1 MGGTLSKCL
10 NRGFVTMTF
19 SEPTLNPVISFAGWG
34 GADGGAKSWSELE
47 LVTPNVSLTMLS
59 GTNLQVIGGTYV
71 GIVDPSPG
79 TRCTSAA
86 GCGSLQVN
94 GTVTEVKFALNYNAN
109 GSGWGNE
116 DQWNIV
122 ASVVEDFGQLP
133 TRYDAPAASHV
144 VGLLKLGSVVTAD
157 NLNVLYGTTNADAV
171 SYGSTIPVNEDGI
184 SSLGALNV
192 TDAGQPYSL
201 TVALS
206 GVERTA
212 RLCGWIDFNRDGTM
226 SLAERTCATNP
237 AAGATS
243 ATLNWTVPSDIV
255 AGLTYA
261 RVRLSY
267 DAVPIPSGKVSSGE
281 VEDYSINI
289 AASAIPNAVN
299 DTSTNAQD
307 INQVIS
313 PLTNDVFEDGFPP
326 VNSSLL
332 LCGYGTG
339 PFACDKTSLTVPG
352 EGTYTVNSNGTV
364 TFDPLPNYV
373 GTATPVQYQISDTQS
388 RARTAT
394 ITPTVTPSPTATS
407 DATRD
412 YVNITQ
418 SKNVLSNDTPGVGVF
433 SVSNMRLC
441 SAGQSPTSCSA
452 TTVSV
457 TGGVYTL
464 NTSTGV
470 ITFVPATDWV
480 GTAPPVTYQVS
491 DGSGQIASATYTPTV
506 VSQPTATNDAS
517 FANYDVT
524 QTIRPLLNDTPGGSP
539 LAASTLRL
547 CGIDDPTTS
556 GTNESESP
564 NNCTKTSLTIPGEG
578 TYTVNS
584 DGTVT
589 FDPLPTFYGTA
600 SPRPYQISDA
610 LGETAS
616 ATITPSVGTPPLP
629 TAQPNTSTGAYD
641 TNQSLSPLDGDTPGS
656 SSFPLQVSSIRL
668 CGIADNTVTPPVA
681 AELPNNCSSTSVTVP
696 GEGTYT
702 LNTTTGVVTFDPL
715 PTFTGQVQTP
725 VRYQVKDSL
734 DRFVNSTLTP
744 TVGAPPVPTATADAL
759 TRGYDA
765 NHTYTPLGNDT
776 SGASDFPL
784 LATSVK
790 LCGINPAESPNN
802 CTQTTLTVPG
812 EGTYTVNGDGTVTF
826 DPLPTFTGTV
836 ATPVKYQAKD
846 TLDRFVD
853 STMTP
858 TVGPPPVPTATA
870 DAITDAYNT
879 NQTYTP
885 LGNDTRGAT
894 DFPLLATSVKL
905 CGINPAE
912 SPNNCTQTTLTV
924 PGEGTYTV
932 NGDGTVTFDPLPT
945 FTGQVQTPVKYQ
957 AKDSLDRFVDSTM
970 TPTVGPPPVPTA
982 TADAITDAYN
992 TNQTYTPL
1000 GNDTRGATDFPL
1012 LATSVKLCGLADAT
1026 ATPPVSAESP
1036 NTCSKTSLTVPGE
1049 GTYTVN
1055 SDGTVTFDPLP
1066 SFTGTVQTAV
1076 RYQANDSL
1084 DRYVDS
1090 TITPTVNEPPGPV
1103 AQPNTSSGDYNVNQ
1117 TINPLGNDVPSTP
1130 SFPLDTTS
1138 VKLCGI
1144 NPAES
1149 PNNCT
1154 QTSLTVP
1161 GEGTYTLDPATG
1173 LVTFDPLP
1181 TFTGT
1186 VQTPVKYQAQ
1196 DSLGRYLNSTI
1207 TPTVGLPPDPTAT
1220 ADVIT
1225 DDYDTNQTYTPLD
1238 NDTAG
1243 ATDFPL
1249 QATSVKLCGLDDPA
1263 TLNTNEAE
1271 SPNDCTKTSVIV
1283 PGEGTYTLDLTTG
1296 VVVFN
1301 PLPTFT
1307 GTVTTPVTYQ
1317 AKDSLD
1323 RFVDSTIT
1331 PTVGL
1336 PPVPTATADAI
1347 TDDYDTNQ
1355 TYTPLGNDTAGAADF
1370 PLLASSVKL
1379 CGINPVQTP
1388 NSCDKTSLTVPGEGT
1403 YTVNNDG
1410 TVTFDPLPTFS
1421 GTVTTPVT
1429 YQAKDSLDRFVDET
1443 ITPTV
1448 TAPPINVVDD
1458 TSSGLYDTNQLIPV
1472 LDNDTPGA
1480 QWVPSSVKLC
1490 GISPAESPNNCTQTS
1505 LTVPGEGTYT
1515 VNPDGTVTFN
1525 PLPSFTGTAQTPV
1538 RYQVTDILGRTEDA
1552 TITPTVGPPPAP
1564 TASPDALTRAYD
1576 TNQTYAPL
1584 ANDSAGAADFPLLAS
1599 SVKLCGINP
1608 VQTPNSCDK
1617 TSLTVPG
1624 EGTYTVNN
1632 DGTVTFDPLPTFT
1645 GTVATPVTYQAKDSL
1660 NRFVDETIT
1669 PTVGLPPDPTATADA
1684 ITDDYDTNQIYTPL
1698 GNDTA
1703 GATDFPLQASSVKL
1717 CGINPVQTPNS
1728 CDKTSLTVPGEGT
1741 YTVNNDGTVTF
1752 DPLPTFTGTVA
1763 TPVTYQAKDSLN
1775 RFVDETISPTVDPPA
1790 VPTATPQTQSVLPG
1804 ATATYT
1810 TVIGPNGLGTGTGLQ
1825 SGATNGPCLVNPATT
1840 LCGTSV
1846 NIPNEGTWTID
1857 QTTGVVT
1864 FAASQSVTSGQKT
1877 SVEYRITDIA
1887 GQTATSTLTPV
1898 VPPAPDVKNDT
1909 SIDAYDTNQVIDILD
1924 NDDPGHVSAPLVAS
1938 SVKLCG
1944 INPLQTP
1951 NSCDKTSLTVPGEG
1965 MYTVNPDGTVT
1976 FNPLATFA
1984 GTVATPV
1991 TYQVA
1996 DTLGQIDSATI
2007 TPTVTPPPINVVD
2020 DTSSGLYDTNQVIPV
2035 LVNDT
2040 PGAQWVASSVKLCG
2054 INPTE
2059 TPNNCTQTS
2068 LTVPGEGTYTVNPD
2082 GTVTFDPLPSFTGT
2096 AQTPVRYQV
2105 TDVLGRTEDATITPT
2120 VGPPPVPTASP
2131 DALTRAYDTNQTYTP
2146 LGNDSAGATDFP
2158 LSASSV
2164 KLCGVSPAE
2173 TPNNCT
2179 KTSLTVPGEGTY
2191 TVNGDGTVTFDPLPT
2206 FVGTVATPL
2215 KYQAKDSLDR
2225 FVNTTITPTVLPPPV
2240 PTASPDAITND
2251 YDTNQTYTPLGNDT
2265 PGAADFPLLA
2275 SSVKLCGI
2283 NPAQT
2288 PNSCDKTS
2296 LTVPGEGTYTV
2307 NGDGT
2312 VTFDPLPTF
2321 TGTVATPVTYQAKD
2335 SLNRFLDETITPTV
2349 GLPPVPTASP
2359 DAIADDYDTNQT
2371 YTPLGNDTPG
2381 VADFPLLAS
2390 SVKLCGINPVQ
2401 TPNGCDKTSLTVPGE
2416 GTYTVNG
2423 DGTVT
2428 FNPLPTFTGTVAT
2441 PVTYQ
2446 AKDSLDRFIDET
2458 ITPTVGLPPA
2468 PTASPDALTR
2478 AYDTNQS
2485 YTPLGNDTPGVADFP
2500 LLASSVKL
2508 CGVSPAETP
2517 NNCTKTSL
2525 TVPGEGTYTV
2535 NGDGTVTFDPLPTF
2549 VGTVATPVTYQAKD
2563 SLDRFVN
2570 TTITPTV
2577 LPPPIPTASPDAITT
2592 AYDTNQT
2599 YTPLGNDTAG
2609 AADFPLSAT
2618 SVKLCGIN
2626 PAQTPNSCDKT
2637 SLTVPGEGTYTV
2649 NPDGTVS
2656 FDPLPTFVGTVA
2668 TPVKYQAKDSLDRF
2682 VNTTITPTILP
2693 PPVPTASPDAITDDY
2708 DTNQTYTPLGND
2720 TPGAADFS
2728 LLASSVKLCGINPVQ
2743 TPNSCDKTSLTVPG
2757 EGTYTVN
2764 NDGTV
2769 SFDPLPTFV
2778 GTVATPVKYQAKDSL
2793 DRFVNTTIT
2802 PTVLPPPVPTASP
2815 DAITTAYDTNQ
2826 TYTPL
2831 GNDTPGAADFPLLAS
2846 SVKLCGI
2853 NPVQTPNS
2861 CDKTSLTVPGEG
2873 TYTVNN
2879 DGTVTFDPLP
2889 TFTGTV
2895 ATPVT
2900 YQAKDSLNRFVNT
2913 TITPTILTAPITVAD
2928 DVKTGP
2934 YDTNQTIDVL
2944 LNDTPSAQWIASSV
2958 KLCGVTPVETPDNC
2972 TKTSVTVPGEGTY
2985 TVNADGTVTFDPL
2998 PTFKGTVAT
3007 PVTYQVTDVLGR
3019 TADADI
3025 TPTVL
3030 PPPPPVATPQT
3041 QLVVPL
3047 GTATYTNV
3055 IGTSALATGTQLQS
3069 GSTNGPCLIDPS
3081 TTMCGTS
3088 VVIAGQ
3094 GTWTIDRTTGIA
3106 TFVADAGITPGTKTS
3121 VTYRVTDIVGQTA
3134 TSTLTP
3140 IVPPPPSAT
3149 DDYSSGPFD
3158 TNQTLT
3164 PFSNDSFDSMAPA
3177 RATSLRLCGAGQTP
3191 NGCTQTSVVVPNE
3204 GTFTI
3209 NSGGTVTFDPL
3220 PSFVG
3225 AATPL
3230 PYQAEDIFGRF
3241 VDAALHPSVAAPDVP
3256 VATPQTKVVAP
3267 GTQVAFTN
3275 VIGSSALATG
3285 AQLQSGSTNGPCL
3298 VDPSTSTCGTT
3309 VVIAGE
3315 GTWTI
3320 DQSTGIAV
3328 FDAEPGITPGTK
3340 TSVTYRV
3347 TDVIGQ
3353 TATSTLTPIVPP
3365 PPSANNDAMS
3375 SSLDENQMYAPLNN
3389 DSFNSLSPAAA
3400 STLRLCGAGQNP
3412 NTCDKATLTVANE
3425 GTFTVNANGT
3435 VLFDPLPNF
3444 VGTAA
3449 PVTYQVADILGRI
3462 VNATI
3467 TPTILPPPVPEATQ
3481 DTGRAKEGNKVIL
3494 QPWLNDSAGVL
3505 SAGQVGRPALIPT
3518 SVRLC
3523 PISTVAK
3530 TELWAAGQADP
3541 ACTLMKVTTV
3551 DGTYTVDPK
3560 TGKVTF
3566 VHRKGFSGTVTQPV
3580 NYQISSS
3587 WRVPAG
3593 TLTAR
3598 SVLIPTIISKRIPM
3612 VTIGNKVWRDVNG
3625 DGYQNRLD
3633 RGIKGVKVTISTT
3646 AGGAVTDIFGNVVG
3660 PVFTNKMGLYRFADL
3675 PAGQYKVT
3683 VTYPRGMRATLANR
3697 PGRKRNSST
3706 NFAISQNLSL
3716 GQTDDSLDFGM
3727 VAFDNTNL
3735 PMTR

>member
-1 MGGTLSKCL
+1 L
-10 NRGFVTMTF
+10 
-19 SEPTLNPVISFAGWG
+19 
-34 GADGGAKSWSELE
+34 D
-47 LVTPNVSLTMLS
+47 
-59 GTNLQVIGGTYV
+59 
-71 GIVDPSPG
+71 DP
-79 TRCTSAA
+79 
-86 GCGSLQVN
+86 
-94 GTVTEVKFALNYNAN
+94 
-109 GSGWGNE
+109 
-116 DQWNIV
+116 
-122 ASVVEDFGQLP
+122 
-133 TRYDAPAASHV
+133 
-144 VGLLKLGSVVTAD
+144 
-157 NLNVLYGTTNADAV
+157 
-171 SYGSTIPVNEDGI
+171 
-184 SSLGALNV
+184 
-192 TDAGQPYSL
+192 
-201 TVALS
+201 
-206 GVERTA
+206 
-212 RLCGWIDFNRDGTM
+212 
-226 SLAERTCATNP
+226 
-237 AAGATS
+237 
-243 ATLNWTVPSDIV
+243 ATLN
-255 AGLTYA
+255 
-261 RVRLSY
+261 
-267 DAVPIPSGKVSSGE
+267 
-281 VEDYSINI
+281 
-289 AASAIPNAVN
+289 
-299 DTSTNAQD
+299 
-307 INQVIS
+307 
-313 PLTNDVFEDGFPP
+313 
-326 VNSSLL
+326 
-332 LCGYGTG
+332 
-339 PFACDKTSLTVPG
+339 
-352 EGTYTVNSNGTV
+352 
-364 TFDPLPNYV
+364 
-373 GTATPVQYQISDTQS
+373 
-388 RARTAT
+388 
-394 ITPTVTPSPTATS
+394 
-407 DATRD
+407 
-412 YVNITQ
+412 
-418 SKNVLSNDTPGVGVF
+418 
-433 SVSNMRLC
+433 
-441 SAGQSPTSCSA
+441 
-452 TTVSV
+452 
-457 TGGVYTL
+457 
-464 NTSTGV
+464 
-470 ITFVPATDWV
+470 
-480 GTAPPVTYQVS
+480 
-491 DGSGQIASATYTPTV
+491 
-506 VSQPTATNDAS
+506 
-517 FANYDVT
+517 
-524 QTIRPLLNDTPGGSP
+524 
-539 LAASTLRL
+539 
-547 CGIDDPTTS
+547 
-556 GTNESESP
+556 TNEAESP
-564 NNCTKTSLTIPGEG
+564 NNCTKT
-578 TYTVNS
+578 
-584 DGTVT
+584 
-589 FDPLPTFYGTA
+589 
-600 SPRPYQISDA
+600 
-610 LGETAS
+610 
-616 ATITPSVGTPPLP
+616 
-629 TAQPNTSTGAYD
+629 
-641 TNQSLSPLDGDTPGS
+641 
-656 SSFPLQVSSIRL
+656 
-668 CGIADNTVTPPVA
+668 
-681 AELPNNCSSTSVTVP
+681 
-696 GEGTYT
+696 
-702 LNTTTGVVTFDPL
+702 VV
-715 PTFTGQVQTP
+715 
-725 VRYQVKDSL
+725 
-734 DRFVNSTLTP
+734 
-744 TVGAPPVPTATADAL
+744 
-759 TRGYDA
+759 
-765 NHTYTPLGNDT
+765 
-776 SGASDFPL
+776 
-784 LATSVK
+784 
-790 LCGINPAESPNN
+790 
-802 CTQTTLTVPG
+802 
-812 EGTYTVNGDGTVTF
+812 
-826 DPLPTFTGTV
+826 
-836 ATPVKYQAKD
+836 
-846 TLDRFVD
+846 
-853 STMTP
+853 
-858 TVGPPPVPTATA
+858 
-870 DAITDAYNT
+870 
-879 NQTYTP
+879 
-885 LGNDTRGAT
+885 
-894 DFPLLATSVKL
+894 
-905 CGINPAE
+905 
-912 SPNNCTQTTLTV
+912 
-924 PGEGTYTV
+924 
-932 NGDGTVTFDPLPT
+932 
-945 FTGQVQTPVKYQ
+945 
-957 AKDSLDRFVDSTM
+957 
-970 TPTVGPPPVPTA
+970 
-982 TADAITDAYN
+982 
-992 TNQTYTPL
+992 
-1000 GNDTRGATDFPL
+1000 
-1012 LATSVKLCGLADAT
+1012 
-1026 ATPPVSAESP
+1026 
-1036 NTCSKTSLTVPGE
+1036 
-1049 GTYTVN
+1049 
-1055 SDGTVTFDPLP
+1055 
-1066 SFTGTVQTAV
+1066 
-1076 RYQANDSL
+1076 
-1084 DRYVDS
+1084 
-1090 TITPTVNEPPGPV
+1090 
-1103 AQPNTSSGDYNVNQ
+1103 
-1117 TINPLGNDVPSTP
+1117 
-1130 SFPLDTTS
+1130 
-1138 VKLCGI
+1138 
-1144 NPAES
+1144 
-1149 PNNCT
+1149 
-1154 QTSLTVP
+1154 TVP

-1186 VQTPVKYQAQ
+1186 VV
-1196 DSLGRYLNSTI
+1196 
-1207 TPTVGLPPDPTAT
+1207 
-1220 ADVIT
+1220 
-1225 DDYDTNQTYTPLD
+1225 
-1238 NDTAG
+1238 
-1243 ATDFPL
+1243 
-1249 QATSVKLCGLDDPA
+1249 
-1263 TLNTNEAE
+1263 
-1271 SPNDCTKTSVIV
+1271 
-1283 PGEGTYTLDLTTG
+1283 
-1296 VVVFN
+1296 
-1301 PLPTFT
+1301 
-1307 GTVTTPVTYQ
+1307 TPVTYQ

-1336 PPVPTATADAI
+1336 PPVPTATADEI
-1347 TDDYDTNQ
+1347 TDGYDTNQ
-1355 TYTPLGNDTAGAADF
+1355 TYTPLGNDTPGVADF

-1410 TVTFDPLPTFS
+1410 TVTFDPLPTLS

-1645 GTVATPVTYQAKDSL
+1645 GTVVTPVTYQAKDSL

-1703 GATDFPLQASSVKL
+1703 GASDFPLQASSVKL

-1775 RFVDETISPTVDPPA
+1775 RFVDETITPTVDPPA

-2082 GTVTFDPLPSFTGT
+2082 GTVTFNPLPSFTGT

-2206 FVGTVATPL
+2206 FVGTVATP
-2215 KYQAKDSLDR
+2215 
-2225 FVNTTITPTVLPPPV
+2225 
-2240 PTASPDAITND
+2240 
-2251 YDTNQTYTPLGNDT
+2251 
-2265 PGAADFPLLA
+2265 
-2275 SSVKLCGI
+2275 
-2283 NPAQT
+2283 
-2288 PNSCDKTS
+2288 
-2296 LTVPGEGTYTV
+2296 
-2307 NGDGT
+2307 
-2312 VTFDPLPTF
+2312 
-2321 TGTVATPVTYQAKD
+2321 VTYQAKD
-2335 SLNRFLDETITPTV
+2335 SLNRFVDETITPTV

-2359 DAIADDYDTNQT
+2359 DAIADDYDKNQT

-2401 TPNGCDKTSLTVPGE
+2401 IPNGCDKTSLTVPGE

-2485 YTPLGNDTPGVADFP
+2485 YTPLGNDTAGAADFP
-2500 LLASSVKL
+2500 LLATSVKL
-2508 CGVSPAETP
+2508 CGINPAETP

-2535 NGDGTVTFDPLPTF
+2535 NGDGTVTFNPLPTF

-2577 LPPPIPTASPDAITT
+2577 LPPPVPTASPDAITT

-2649 NPDGTVS
+2649 NSDGTVT
-2656 FDPLPTFVGTVA
+2656 FDPLSTFVGTVA

-2802 PTVLPPPVPTASP
+2802 PTILPPPVPTASP

-2831 GNDTPGAADFPLLAS
+2831 GNDTPGAPDFPLLAS

-2879 DGTVTFDPLP
+2879 DGTVSFDPLQ

-3412 NTCDKATLTVANE
+3412 NTCDKATMTVANE

-3706 NFAISQNLSL
+3706 NYAISRNLAL